1 MGMTH
6 EVIQKLPASAA
17 SSPRPPETSTPDGI
31 DRLPQI
37 PPDATPL
44 GGGPVQPDAEP
55 PKRHL
60 PPAWFFAPEG
70 LE

>member
-1 MGMTH
+1 MGMPH
-6 EVIQKLPASAA
+6 EILQEVPASVA

-44 GGGPVQPDAEP
+44 GGGPVQSTEP

>member
-44 GGGPVQPDAEP
+44 GEGPVQPAEP

>member
-1 MGMTH
+1 MGMPH
-6 EVIQKLPASAA
+6 EILQEVPASVA

-44 GGGPVQPDAEP
+44 GEGPVQPAEP

>member
-1 MGMTH
+1 
-6 EVIQKLPASAA
+6 VPASAA

-44 GGGPVQPDAEP
+44 GEGPVQPAEP

>member
-6 EVIQKLPASAA
+6 EAIQEVPASAA

-44 GGGPVQPDAEP
+44 GEGPVQPAEP

>member
-1 MGMTH
+1 MTH
-6 EVIQKLPASAA
+6 EAIQEVPASAA

-44 GGGPVQPDAEP
+44 GEGPVQPAEP